1 MNDVLIID
9 EIKHAASNYKKN
21 SLLVDQVL
29 RMSIKDFRTFIEVL
43 GSAQVN
49 QLHVAKLFVQ
59 ESEGDFYIHKCILTT
74 MRRANVSFITVRVLP
89 HDKILISRNA
99 LLLTE

>member
-1 MNDVLIID
+1 MFLKFSD
-9 EIKHAASNYKKN
+9 EIKHAAGNYKKS
-21 SLLVDQVL
+21 SLLVDHVL

-59 ESEGDFYIHKCILTT
+59 ESEGD
-74 MRRANVSFITVRVLP
+74 
-89 HDKILISRNA
+89 LIS
-99 LLLTE
+99 